1 MHHQYLATLT
11 PLVLTLEY
19 LLILAC
25 LLAYTCLLTC
35 LLACL
40 LDVPLHLQ
48 LVSNSINFRMQLM
61 VEGDKWELY
70 IPSDMAYGDR
80 GSPPKI
86 PGGAV
91 LVFQMEILEIT
102 GSDTGKVV
110 ALRCDAVSAEHTNCN
125 EKEVTFLTKIADW
138 DTAKK
143 EKEITRL
150 VKVLG
155 DSSQLKPHLS
165 EWIQR
170 RLYMLHQLAPA
181 GSKEG
186 EKEL

>member
-1 MHHQYLATLT
+1 
-11 PLVLTLEY
+11 
-19 LLILAC
+19 
-25 LLAYTCLLTC
+25 
-35 LLACL
+35 
-40 LDVPLHLQ
+40 
-48 LVSNSINFRMQLM
+48 MQIM

-102 GSDTGKVV
+102 GPDSGKVV
-110 ALRCDAVSAEHTNCN
+110 ALRCDAVSAEHQNCN
-125 EKEVTFLTKIADW
+125 DKEVTFLTKIADW

-150 VKVLG
+150 VKVMG
-155 DSSQLKPHLS
+155 DSSKLKAHLS

-170 RLYMLHQLAPA
+170 RLYMLHQLVPGA
-181 GSKEG
+181 GSSKEG